1 MGVLLLKGATQQLPG
16 QVCMLATQKL
26 SLNERVSLYL
36 KKNLI
41 GLNFKLIYNRSEQMT
56 IQ

>member
-1 MGVLLLKGATQQLPG
+1 MGVLVLKGATQQLPG
-16 QVCMLATQKL
+16 RVCMLATQKL

-41 GLNFKLIYNRSEQMT
+41 GLNFKLIYNRFEQMT